1 MLRFCKMVL
10 KKHGSTPKNVKKRQK
25 TAFLGLW
32 DPSADPKNSVFG
44 LRGGVPALFF
54 AVFCQKTGLGPLQK
68 RQKQR
73 FWAFFE
79 RFWAFFD
86 QFLTF
91 LKPRDRVR
99 PARTGPP
106 RAGPEGL
113 FLMFLKPCINLL
125 LFLLKYW
132 LFFYIFI
139 KFCIIFYIFAIIFI
153 ICW

>member
-10 KKHGSTPKNVKKRQK
+10 KSHGSTPKNVKKRQK

-73 FWAFFE
+73 F
-79 RFWAFFD
+79 
-86 QFLTF
+86 
-91 LKPRDRVR
+91 
-99 PARTGPP
+99 
-106 RAGPEGL
+106 
-113 FLMFLKPCINLL
+113 
-125 LFLLKYW
+125 
-132 LFFYIFI
+132 
-139 KFCIIFYIFAIIFI
+139 
-153 ICW
+153 